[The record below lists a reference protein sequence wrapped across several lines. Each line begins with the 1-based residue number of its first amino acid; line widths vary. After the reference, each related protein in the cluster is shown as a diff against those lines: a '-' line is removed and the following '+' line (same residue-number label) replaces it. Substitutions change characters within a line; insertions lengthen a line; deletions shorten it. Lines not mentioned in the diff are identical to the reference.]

1 MEAQETLRSSWVRQ
15 KPGPVLGFSGFSL
28 PSSFGTVGKGDK
40 RGGVVP
46 AAAEAPGGASPASC
60 ATGLG
65 GRQVREVLPPRV
77 LRSWT
82 AARIPE
88 LRAASGVPAAARHHL
103 PGCWWLWVTWQRG
116 EKCRARMAPRFPGKS
131 WRQAGR
137 RRREALGRGAGR
149 PRQPASAP
157 STPHWSRRGEGAG
170 GAALTSLRAVPAR
183 EGGAGSRSEPGEAA
197 RRREPPHHRRR
208 ARLPRLSAV
217 RPAGQGAWRAA
228 AARPEPADAS
238 HQGPKPLSS
247 QLPHPR
253 RCLAGPRPPSRYSPA
268 GASLLGALFSGT
280 NLLSARLAGGRA
292 GGRLFCDVQWDHL
305 FSAALKMETE
315 RNCVCCQGHRIG
327 IQSHVAAGH
336 SGSSEGEEPSRRG
349 RWSSQCPETAAV
361 WGPDGGAGPGQRTWC
376 RLRSHSCPSGTCQG
390 AWGDMPQPTLRGPL
404 PWPVSHHFCPGDPYA
419 SSESEVL

>member
-1 MEAQETLRSSWVRQ
+1 MELAWGPRDLTAQRRYPQRNQHLHWGRDKTPL
-15 KPGPVLGFSGFSL
+15 FSPESRRPPSPQLSIL
-28 PSSFGTVGKGDK
+28 PK
-40 RGGVVP
+40 
-46 AAAEAPGGASPASC
+46 
-60 ATGLG
+60 
-65 GRQVREVLPPRV
+65 
-77 LRSWT
+77 

-253 RCLAGPRPPSRYSPA
+253 RCLAGPRPPSRSVSAPA
-268 GASLLGALFSGT
+268 SCVSVRPGSG
-280 NLLSARLAGGRA
+280 
-292 GGRLFCDVQWDHL
+292 V
-305 FSAALKMETE
+305 
-315 RNCVCCQGHRIG
+315 
-327 IQSHVAAGH
+327 
-336 SGSSEGEEPSRRG
+336 
-349 RWSSQCPETAAV
+349 
-361 WGPDGGAGPGQRTWC
+361 
-376 RLRSHSCPSGTCQG
+376 
-390 AWGDMPQPTLRGPL
+390 
-404 PWPVSHHFCPGDPYA
+404 
-419 SSESEVL
+419 